1 MKAINIIPS
10 GKTEK
15 ALIERSKSI
24 KGLYSWLFKVCI
36 TIFLSIFLFMIVAP
50 ADASTGS
57 GKNKK
62 STCRSKQTSFSYPV
76 IKTNKKDSLYN
87 KNQKRS
93 RDRNY
98 SFPV

>member
-1 MKAINIIPS
+1 MKAINNIPS
-10 GKTEK
+10 GETEK
-15 ALIERSKSI
+15 ALVEHRKSI
-24 KGLYSWLFKVCI
+24 KGLYYWLSKVFT

-57 GKNKK
+57 SNNKK
-62 STCRSKQTSFSYPV
+62 SACRSRQTSFSYPV
-76 IKTNKKDSLYN
+76 IKTNKKDSLHN

-93 RDRNY
+93 RERNY

>member
-1 MKAINIIPS
+1 MKAFNSIPS
-10 GKTEK
+10 GETRKVLK
-15 ALIERSKSI
+15 HRNSI
-24 KGLYSWLFKVCI
+24 KSLHFWLSKVFT

-57 GKNKK
+57 CKNKK
-62 STCRSKQTSFSYPV
+62 SACRSKQSSFSYPV
-76 IKTNKKDSLYN
+76 IKINKKSSLYN
-87 KNQKRS
+87 KNQKKS